1 MAEATLSDI
10 KQQLVKSVEEQ
21 QDTNDEIRNLNRKF
35 GLWMKNQDRRLDR
48 ERLANLEMLREMK
61 KLASNRPPIAA
72 GAGGLFS
79 GVSASTGIF
88 ADLISSALGA
98 ALGASLLPLL
108 KRMARNLLKLTG
120 IPLAIKSIKS
130 FFGIGKDGP
139 GFFTRIV
146 DSFKSTFDDLIGRI
160 KKAVSGIFDLKL
172 GGRLGRIIAGIG
184 GILAFFKISVPDFEV
199 RRGTG
204 SPMGKGGKYPEI
216 DITPRAFPVKPG
228 VGTGSPNTTT
238 RGTGSPMGRGGA
250 YPKIDTT
257 PQGSDRA
264 RAKAELDKLDPKYGR
279 LKKFLGVLLSG
290 PAFLALD
297 VIAIVSVVN
306 SDIAEDKKIEEIGAI
321 LGGIAGGAALGAV
334 AGALTAAWS
343 GPLAILTSI
352 VGAIVGGIYGEE
364 VGRIIARYLLKN
376 IIPNPREIESL
387 TPSGL
392 DELRN
397 QLLKKESVFIPG
409 AAIQIASV
417 GGWENIMGLLESGS
431 SAKLTPNI
439 PSLLADLGQEI
450 SPRSEQGNGVR
461 IATNENDWYKYLP
474 KGSNRLFDSKTF
486 GALFLP
492 NTYTGES
499 FGEFM
504 EQGNTGAAGS
514 MKPDNMTGVDRI
526 PDDMRF
532 KNLPPEEVAKRKYP
546 ALKRLFIFLAVLGVA
561 SLIPQIVNAANENV
575 SDQQKIKNIAKII
588 GPELSGTIIALLMG
602 NVLAALGTATGP
614 AAPFVSPF
622 LGVVG
627 GAVGY
632 YIGSNLGEQ
641 ASIKLAAWAL
651 GLMKL
656 PELVE
661 WARHSLTGISQST
674 RATNLGRS
682 VGTMMEMGAAYL
694 GVDKKD
700 FVNRFKVGMAA
711 ANASLKSGKGIV
723 PAALG
728 LGVGFLTG
736 RAPTNIEE
744 NPYVVNEILR
754 NSRHFLR
761 DGAIAGYPGAG
772 LPSVEIA
779 RIQNN
784 RGRELYAKSAEVFDM
799 TRAPVALAY
808 TPVVNAPSTSVQNN
822 QSNFVSSGFIPSFD
836 MTYTYSPQ

>member
-10 KQQLVKSVEEQ
+10 KQQLVESVEEQ

-61 KLASNRPPIAA
+61 KLASNRPIAA

-88 ADLISSALGA
+88 ADLISGALGA

-146 DSFKSTFDDLIGRI
+146 DSFKSTFDDLIERI
-160 KKAVSGIFDLKL
+160 KKAVSGIFDFKL
-172 GGRLGRIIAGIG
+172 GGRLGTILAGIYAIG
-184 GILAFFKISVPDFEV
+184 TFFKIPNMPKLD
-199 RRGTG
+199 RGPRATPTG
-204 SPMGKGGKYPEI
+204 SLTDTRLMPRVVGRPTTPTGSLTDTRLMPRVVGRPPTPIG
-216 DITPRAFPVKPG
+216 DLTNARRITPK
-228 VGTGSPNTTT
+228 
-238 RGTGSPMGRGGA
+238 
-250 YPKIDTT
+250 D
-257 PQGSDRA
+257 
-264 RAKAELDKLDPKYGR
+264 AKAELDKIPAGKYSL
-279 LKKFLGVLLSG
+279 LKELL
-290 PAFLALD
+290 
-297 VIAIVSVVN
+297 N
-306 SDIAEDKKIEEIGAI
+306 RI
-321 LGGIAGGAALGAV
+321 LGGVSAALFAYDVYLIAKILNSEMSDDDKTVAIGGILGRMTGEVVLGAIGGLIGAGVWSFVSGTLGMIAGGFIGQELGEALAEYLV
-334 AGALTAAWS
+334 
-343 GPLAILTSI
+343 
-352 VGAIVGGIYGEE
+352 
-364 VGRIIARYLLKN
+364 LLKSQKLRDLENNNN
-376 IIPNPREIESL
+376 IVPPINLNHPPDPGKIFNNDTLNI
-387 TPSGL
+387 T
-392 DELRN
+392 
-397 QLLKKESVFIPG
+397 LLK
-409 AAIQIASV
+409 
-417 GGWENIMGLLESGS
+417 
-431 SAKLTPNI
+431 
-439 PSLLADLGQEI
+439 DLGQVR
-450 SPRSEQGNGVR
+450 SLGSEQGNGVR
-461 IATNENDWYKYLP
+461 IVTNENDWYKLIP
-474 KGSNRLFDSKTF
+474 TGSNRLPGPTTPMS
-486 GALFLP
+486 LFTP
-492 NTYTGES
+492 PSYTGES
-499 FGEFM
+499 GAENMRRNNPVAASASM
-504 EQGNTGAAGS
+504 EI
-514 MKPDNMTGVDRI
+514 DNGKGVPRI
-526 PDDMRF
+526 PDWMRY
-532 KNLPPEEVAKRKYP
+532 KNLPPEEVAKKRYP
-546 ALKRLFIFLAVLGVA
+546 ALKRLFIFLTFLGVA

-575 SDQQKIKNIAKII
+575 SDQQKIENIAKIL
-588 GPELSGTIIALLMG
+588 GPEISGIIIALLMG
-602 NVLAALGTATGP
+602 NMAAALGTATGP
-614 AAPFVSPF
+614 AAPIVSTV

-661 WARHSLTGISQST
+661 WARHSLTAMSQSA

-822 QSNFVSSGFIPSFD
+822 QSNFISSGFVPSFD
-836 MTYTYSPQ
+836 MTYMTYSPQ